1 MEDMEEFSETPAIV
15 FIIIGNSLLNTDTKN
30 KKKIVTQK
38 KQSYHSIMLQ
48 QFHKIKNA

>member
-1 MEDMEEFSETPAIV
+1 MEEFSETPAIV

-38 KQSYHSIMLQ
+38 RQSYHTILKQ
-48 QFHKIKNA
+48 KFQEIKNR